1 MCHPNNAGRCIGI
14 HTIRTGRLIIN
25 TNTMSNRIR
34 ITDYLKESETLEKL
48 IDEYGSKVVSDKT
61 NISAHHIKK
70 IILLKKQYITLDTS
84 QRIFQAQKDL
94 STPKQETTI
103 FRDALKYKV
112 IKLQSQ
118 KDRLW
123 QVIFLLCM
131 LLIIQAG
138 MIINLSW

>member
-1 MCHPNNAGRCIGI
+1 
-14 HTIRTGRLIIN
+14 
-25 TNTMSNRIR
+25 MSNRIR
-34 ITDYLKESETLEKL
+34 IIDYLEESKILEKL
-48 IDEYGSKVVSDKT
+48 IDEYGSKVVSEKT

-84 QRIFQAQKDL
+84 QRIFKTQKDL
-94 STPKQETTI
+94 SMPKQETTI

-112 IKLQSQ
+112 IRLQTQ

-123 QVIFLLCM
+123 QAIFLLCM

-138 MIINLSW
+138 MIINLTW

>member
-1 MCHPNNAGRCIGI
+1 
-14 HTIRTGRLIIN
+14 
-25 TNTMSNRIR
+25 MSNRIR
-34 ITDYLKESETLEKL
+34 ITNYLKESETLEKL
-48 IDEYGSKVVSDKT
+48 IDEYGSKVISQKT

-94 STPKQETTI
+94 SEPKATI

-138 MIINLSW
+138 MIINLS